1 MNRGLLV
8 AVLCLLALAG
18 GAAVL
23 FTPTTGKESKP
34 KDEPRVIAVKRG
46 PVQAR
51 VAETGTLEPART
63 IEIKAQFSGEIRQV
77 YVAEGQPVAVNQPLV
92 EVQQEPGQ
100 ARQVAQLRASLEEER
115 VNVDTA
121 KLGLD
126 RMTSLLEKGFVSQKE
141 MEAAEQ
147 TYKVAQVRQELAER
161 QLLLALGGN
170 RELYDRYL
178 EKDLSAG
185 GLEKFVVLSPTAG
198 TILEVKVHRGEII
211 TSGTATFGGGTVLMT
226 IADLKQMIVKAKIN
240 EVNIGRVK
248 IGQPVEVRLDALPNR
263 VFQGRVTAIAPKGE
277 KVNSIVTYQ
286 VVIEIDNKDNA
297 LRPLMTANVDILTDI
312 LPNVIALPLEALRTE
327 DGDDIVYVMTNG
339 GRLARK
345 VRVGLRTESKAVI
358 VHGLQEG
365 ETVVIPSFA
374 DTPS

>member
-248 IGQPVEVRLDALPNR
+248 IGQPVEVRLDVLPNR

>member
-46 PVQAR
+46 PIQAR

-170 RELYDRYL
+170 RELYDRDL

>member
-170 RELYDRYL
+170 RELYNRYL

>member
-374 DTPS
+374 DTSS

>member
-46 PVQAR
+46 PIQAR

>member
-115 VNVDTA
+115 VNVENA

-126 RMTSLLEKGFVSQKE
+126 RMKSLLEKGFVSQKE

-170 RELYDRYL
+170 RELYERYL
-178 EKDLSAG
+178 EKEFSTG

-248 IGQPVEVRLDALPNR
+248 VGQPVEVRLDALPNR
-263 VFQGRVTAIAPKGE
+263 VFQGQVTAIAPKGE

-286 VVIEIDNKDNA
+286 VIIEIDNKDNA

-327 DGDDIVYVMTNG
+327 EGDDIVYVMTNG

-374 DTPS
+374 DTSS